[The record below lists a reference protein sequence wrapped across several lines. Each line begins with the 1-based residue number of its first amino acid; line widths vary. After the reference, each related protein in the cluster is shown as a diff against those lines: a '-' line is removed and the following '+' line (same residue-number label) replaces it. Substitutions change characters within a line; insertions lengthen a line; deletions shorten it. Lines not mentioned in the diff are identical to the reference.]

1 MTNRT
6 LIIDDDPVVIIM
18 LKKLIQL
25 TDFDE
30 NPLTFDSGLTAI
42 KYLKENYNQKD
53 VFSIFLD
60 INMPVMNG
68 WDFLMELT
76 NLANPANTF
85 VCIVTSSTD
94 RFDELKA
101 SQHPLVSKFLI
112 KPIYKDTLIGL
123 KELAYSKMKERP
135 HF

>member
-6 LIIDDDPVVIIM
+6 LIIDDDPIVIIM

-30 NPLTFDSGLTAI
+30 EPLTFSNGAEAI
-42 KYLKENYNQKD
+42 TYLRENYNQKN

-68 WDFLMELT
+68 WEFLIELT

-94 RFDELKA
+94 RYDELKA

-112 KPIYKDTLIGL
+112 KPIYKDTLLGF
-123 KELAYSKMKERP
+123 KELTLQKMKERTKS
-135 HF
+135 